1 MAANGRAYV
10 LSRYTWDRVTDAY
23 LDVFRRLGAQLG

>member
-1 MAANGRAYV
+1 V

-23 LDVFRRLGAQLG
+23 LDVLGRLGARLR